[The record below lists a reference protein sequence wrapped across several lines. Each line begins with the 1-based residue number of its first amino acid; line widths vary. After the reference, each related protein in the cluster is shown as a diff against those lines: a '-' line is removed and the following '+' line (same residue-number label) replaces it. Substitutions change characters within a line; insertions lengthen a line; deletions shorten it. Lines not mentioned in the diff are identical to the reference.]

1 MRAVLL
7 TRPGVVFTSHAL
19 PEYRPVPVRVLHTYP
34 RYKKQRPAL
43 KKPEPDAHAPLKDA
57 EQGLML
63 GSLILVP

>member
-1 MRAVLL
+1 MPAGAG
-7 TRPGVVFTSHAL
+7 PSS
-19 PEYRPVPVRVLHTYP
+19 EYMLHT

-63 GSLILVP
+63 GS